1 MKLIY
6 DHDQD
11 PQLHLQLVGLY
22 YSMPTV
28 KQQISNIATD
38 RPRVDGCDGDDDDDN
53 NCNGDNDDNSCDCY
67 DDRDNE
73 VVEGC

>member
-1 MKLIY
+1 MIMIKIPNCICNWLGSTIQCQLSSSKLATL
-6 DHDQD
+6 
-11 PQLHLQLVGLY
+11 PQ
-22 YSMPTV
+22 
-28 KQQISNIATD
+28 IA
-38 RPRVDGCDGDDDDDN
+38 PCVDGCDGDDDDDN